1 MKKQTQNNFDLT
13 VAKIC
18 DKKKLV
24 VFCVR
29 YTNFGIEKYIL
40 KKCEEYK
47 DCTNRL
53 TLSPHFFQ

>member
-13 VAKIC
+13 VAKTC

-29 YTNFGIEKYIL
+29 YTNLGIEKNIL

-47 DCTNRL
+47 V
-53 TLSPHFFQ
+53 H

>member
-13 VAKIC
+13 VAKTY

-47 DCTNRL
+47 V
-53 TLSPHFFQ
+53 H